1 MIAVPV
7 APISAGRWPERM
19 PGRSAAASPTVLV
32 VDDSP
37 VIRLLIADMLAAAGY
52 GVEVAEDGAEALDKI
67 RRARPD
73 AVLTDLNM
81 PRLDGFGLIVAVRRD
96 PSLADL
102 PILVVTSEENQAK
115 RARALAAGA
124 GAWIVKPF
132 EPAELVEALWE
143 IETPA

>member
-1 MIAVPV
+1 
-7 APISAGRWPERM
+7 
-19 PGRSAAASPTVLV
+19 
-32 VDDSP
+32 
-37 VIRLLIADMLAAAGY
+37 
-52 GVEVAEDGAEALDKI
+52 
-67 RRARPD
+67 
-73 AVLTDLNM
+73 M
-81 PRLDGFGLIVAVRRD
+81 PRLDGFGLIEAVRRD